1 MNNDDVDAVDAI
13 LDIPRPTDINDRQWA
28 FIHAVSRPESTGKS
42 AAIEAGY
49 SVESAESK
57 ASQLLAIGKIRQAV
71 DSLQRQYRQRAVAA
85 TLDAQQRY
93 SRDWVL
99 SQFEK
104 NAQLGR
110 ETSQLSASNRAVELI
125 AKGVWPG
132 MLDRGDG
139 GGITAIESVSFT
151 MNIGSASGDDSDD
164 VDVIDGSSVPL
175 PMVDEPDD
183 SDE

>member
-1 MNNDDVDAVDAI
+1 MNNDKDAAAIDAI
-13 LDIPRPTDINDRQWA
+13 LDTPRPPNINDRQWA

-71 DSLQRQYRQRAVAA
+71 DSLQRQYRQRLVAQ
-85 TLDAQQRY
+85 TLANQERY

-99 SQFEK
+99 SQLSQNVEI
-104 NAQLGR
+104 GR
-110 ETSQLSASNRAVELI
+110 SSSGQLSASNRALELI
-125 AKGVWPG
+125 ARGVHPG
-132 MLDRGDG
+132 FMDRGDG

-151 MNIGSASGDDSDD
+151 MNIGSASGDDGDD
-164 VDVIDGSSVPL
+164 VDVIEGSSVA
-175 PMVDEPDD
+175 MVDDPDD
-183 SDE
+183 PDE

>member
-1 MNNDDVDAVDAI
+1 MNNDNVDAIDAI
-13 LDIPRPTDINDRQWA
+13 LDIPRPPDINDRQWA

-71 DSLQRQYRQRAVAA
+71 DSLQRQYQKRAVAQ
-85 TLDAQQRY
+85 TLAHQERY

-110 ETSQLSASNRAVELI
+110 ETSQLSASNRAIELI
-125 AKGVWPG
+125 GKAVHPG

-139 GGITAIESVSFT
+139 SNVQVLGDLSFT
-151 MNIGSASGDDSDD
+151 MNIGSASGDDTDD
-164 VDVIDGSSVPL
+164 LDVIEGSSVPIL
-175 PMVDEPDD
+175 DEPD
-183 SDE
+183 E

>member
-1 MNNDDVDAVDAI
+1 MNNDDVDAI
-13 LDIPRPTDINDRQWA
+13 LDIPRPPNINDRQWL

-71 DSLQRQYRQRAVAA
+71 DSLQRAYRQRAVAA
-85 TLDAQQRY
+85 TLAHQERY

-99 SQFEK
+99 RSLET
-104 NAQLGR
+104 NAEIGR
-110 ETSQLSASNRAVELI
+110 SSSQLSASNRALELI
-125 AKGVWPG
+125 ARGVHPG
-132 MLDRGDG
+132 FMDKSDG

-151 MNIGSASGDDSDD
+151 MNIGSASGDED
-164 VDVIDGSSVPL
+164 VDVIDGASVAL
-175 PMVDEPDD
+175 PALDEPDEP
-183 SDE
+183 DE

>member
-1 MNNDDVDAVDAI
+1 MNNSDVDAI

-71 DSLQRQYRQRAVAA
+71 DSLQRAYRQRAVAQ
-85 TLDAQQRY
+85 TLDAQRRY

-99 SQFEK
+99 RSLET
-104 NAQLGR
+104 NAEIGR
-110 ETSQLSASNRAVELI
+110 SSSGQLSASNRALELI
-125 AKGVWPG
+125 AKGVHPG
-132 MLDRGDG
+132 FMDRGDG

-151 MNIGSASGDDSDD
+151 MNIGSASGDDEP
-164 VDVIDGSSVPL
+164 DVIDGTSVEL
-175 PMVDEPDD
+175 PVLDDPDA
-183 SDE
+183 

>member
-1 MNNDDVDAVDAI
+1 MNNDDVDAI

-71 DSLQRQYRQRAVAA
+71 DSLQRQYRQRAVAQ
-85 TLDAQQRY
+85 TLANQERY

-99 SQFEK
+99 SQLSQNLEI
-104 NAQLGR
+104 GR
-110 ETSQLSASNRAVELI
+110 DTNQLSASNRAIELI
-125 AKGVWPG
+125 GKAVHPG

-139 GGITAIESVSFT
+139 SNVQVLGDLSFT
-151 MNIGSASGDDSDD
+151 MLIGDATGDDSDD

-175 PMVDEPDD
+175 PMVDDPDD

>member
-1 MNNDDVDAVDAI
+1 MNNSDVDAI
-13 LDIPRPTDINDRQWA
+13 LDIPRPTDINDRQWR
-28 FIHAVSRPESTGKS
+28 FVLAVARPGSTGKS

-49 SVESAESK
+49 SDHGGSPDVK
-57 ASQLLAIGKIRQAV
+57 
-71 DSLQRQYRQRAVAA
+71 AA
-85 TLDAQQRY
+85 TLLGITKIREAVDMVAREYQRLAVKATLANQERY

-110 ETSQLSASNRAVELI
+110 ETSQLSASNRAIELI
-125 AKGVWPG
+125 GKAVHPG

-139 GGITAIESVSFT
+139 SNVQVLGDLSFT

-164 VDVIDGSSVPL
+164 LDVIEGSSVPIL
-175 PMVDEPDD
+175 DDPDD